1 MTPYTFTRLL
11 CLLLFVLWS
20 FLVEG
25 SHFRHAFMSFAPTD
39 ADNNTIRFTFR
50 LAFRRSFSS
59 YQCDENTT
67 KVGGIIGSG
76 NYWRAKCSDPLNAVC
91 WTTNIADT
99 GFRCTDFS
107 RDEDWSMG
115 ENNFTY
121 TFPSGILEWNVRYYS
136 CCWISNLVRYAN
148 SAWLIAT
155 NISLSRR
162 SDNGKINSAPVSRSP
177 AIVRFQQGCQK
188 SLKIPVEDPDG
199 DFVKC
204 RSATDAES
212 SIPRDSF
219 PHGELDE
226 KNCVLTYKGG
236 YGASG
241 TYAVTLT
248 LEDFP
253 AGTTNFNNIRPFS
266 AVPLQFLAI
275 ISVGSGSCQDI
286 PVFTASTPKNGECSE
301 IQIGSVYKA
310 VIEVQHPNIAKHIV
324 EITTSSPFGMQ
335 STSLNF
341 HGGIF
346 YKNVTWYPNKNQVGQ
361 QLFCFQALDS
371 DGVQSE
377 WRCVTILVGLSNTP
391 HVILGTRRPISPI
404 SEFGA
409 GLIWWSIHFDR
420 VIKKPRSSA
429 FIRLVLQS
437 NGVTVFKVNALSGYV
452 IIDNNRTVLHFA
464 TPKAALS
471 MNGSY
476 AILIDPGAVVGQGC
490 SYDGPPTPGI
500 TSLIDWA
507 FPVDG
512 VCPLGYALV
521 SPSFQKC
528 EDIDECG
535 GHHRSKRSYWWYNV
549 FSQNSGNNSTSTA
562 TRISPSPDISQGITP
577 TSAAPWASASAA
589 PSFPSEC
596 YNYSHLTEAERS
608 MGYDYRLNGYLKCD
622 RFLPFGWYRFDGAAG
637 TEMPTSCVGQYRCGT
652 HAPGWL
658 NGSHPRVTDGI
669 VTAKVCFHWGSDC
682 CLWSANIRVRNCS
695 GFYVYELVPPRGCHL
710 RYCGNGGAL
719 NTTSI
724 APTPSH
730 SIAAVTPATPVHGI
744 QPAPASA
751 MTTNFYA
758 VSSVNVQP
766 DPSQFQL
773 HLPAQ
778 CEQNCHNTLGSY
790 TCSCVSGYQL
800 AADGK
805 SCLDVDECSISNGGC
820 SHHCYNIPG
829 SFYCGCPEGTSM
841 GANNLTCVEPGVS
854 VNCSDIITVA
864 LEKKTFPF
872 FDVARLHL
880 RYSSCKATQNDT
892 HLLISTP
899 LNGCGTL
906 LNDTEDDLIFWNEIR
921 TEVVLIDNVIT
932 RSHDVKIP
940 FYCSYSRRKWVNLG
954 FKPQHLHFGT
964 EAGYGNFTFKIDFY
978 KSSSFATPYTEQDY
992 PLSVAVNQYLYVKY
1006 SVESSADLVIMAVTC
1021 RATKTGSL
1029 YSWPQYSII
1038 LNGCPQDTSMEYNF
1052 DPQRNYQQFK
1062 IRAFRFFK
1070 DYDQVYIH
1078 CEVLACHKYS
1088 PNSRCT
1094 RSCVGSKNRKRR
1106 DVTRDETEHEESTT
1120 KVTLT
1125 RGPLIFQQDEEPG
1138 DSGQNKQ
1145 TALIG
1150 GVAGAGGFAL
1160 VAVAAL
1166 AVLFVKYRMARRFMN
1181 RNKVGDQYATQDE
1194 QLSRRN
1200 AYVQPEDMVEQEDS
1214 F

>member
-1 MTPYTFTRLL
+1 MRYTFTRLL
-11 CLLLFVLWS
+11 CLLVFVQWS

-25 SHFRHAFMSFAPTD
+25 SHFRHALMSFAPTD

-148 SAWLIAT
+148 SAWLIST

-335 STSLNF
+335 FTSLNF

-346 YKNVTWYPNKNQVGQ
+346 YKNVKWYPSKNQVGQ
-361 QLFCFQALDS
+361 QLLCFQALDS

-437 NGVTVFKVNALSGYV
+437 NGVTVFKVNTLSGYV
-452 IIDNNRTVLHFA
+452 IIDSNRTVLHFA

-500 TSLIDWA
+500 TSPIDWA

-528 EDIDECG
+528 EG
-535 GHHRSKRSYWWYNV
+535 
-549 FSQNSGNNSTSTA
+549 
-562 TRISPSPDISQGITP
+562 
-577 TSAAPWASASAA
+577 TSA
-589 PSFPSEC
+589 
-596 YNYSHLTEAERS
+596 
-608 MGYDYRLNGYLKCD
+608 
-622 RFLPFGWYRFDGAAG
+622 
-637 TEMPTSCVGQYRCGT
+637 
-652 HAPGWL
+652 
-658 NGSHPRVTDGI
+658 
-669 VTAKVCFHWGSDC
+669 
-682 CLWSANIRVRNCS
+682 
-695 GFYVYELVPPRGCHL
+695 
-710 RYCGNGGAL
+710 
-719 NTTSI
+719 
-724 APTPSH
+724 
-730 SIAAVTPATPVHGI
+730 
-744 QPAPASA
+744 
-751 MTTNFYA
+751 
-758 VSSVNVQP
+758 
-766 DPSQFQL
+766 
-773 HLPAQ
+773 
-778 CEQNCHNTLGSY
+778 
-790 TCSCVSGYQL
+790 
-800 AADGK
+800 
-805 SCLDVDECSISNGGC
+805 
-820 SHHCYNIPG
+820 
-829 SFYCGCPEGTSM
+829 
-841 GANNLTCVEPGVS
+841 
-854 VNCSDIITVA
+854 
-864 LEKKTFPF
+864 
-872 FDVARLHL
+872 
-880 RYSSCKATQNDT
+880 
-892 HLLISTP
+892 
-899 LNGCGTL
+899 
-906 LNDTEDDLIFWNEIR
+906 
-921 TEVVLIDNVIT
+921 VVV
-932 RSHDVKIP
+932 
-940 FYCSYSRRKWVNLG
+940 F
-954 FKPQHLHFGT
+954 
-964 EAGYGNFTFKIDFY
+964 
-978 KSSSFATPYTEQDY
+978 
-992 PLSVAVNQYLYVKY
+992 
-1006 SVESSADLVIMAVTC
+1006 
-1021 RATKTGSL
+1021 
-1029 YSWPQYSII
+1029 
-1038 LNGCPQDTSMEYNF
+1038 
-1052 DPQRNYQQFK
+1052 
-1062 IRAFRFFK
+1062 
-1070 DYDQVYIH
+1070 
-1078 CEVLACHKYS
+1078 
-1088 PNSRCT
+1088 
-1094 RSCVGSKNRKRR
+1094 
-1106 DVTRDETEHEESTT
+1106 
-1120 KVTLT
+1120 
-1125 RGPLIFQQDEEPG
+1125 
-1138 DSGQNKQ
+1138 
-1145 TALIG
+1145 
-1150 GVAGAGGFAL
+1150 
-1160 VAVAAL
+1160 
-1166 AVLFVKYRMARRFMN
+1166 
-1181 RNKVGDQYATQDE
+1181 
-1194 QLSRRN
+1194 
-1200 AYVQPEDMVEQEDS
+1200 
-1214 F
+1214 